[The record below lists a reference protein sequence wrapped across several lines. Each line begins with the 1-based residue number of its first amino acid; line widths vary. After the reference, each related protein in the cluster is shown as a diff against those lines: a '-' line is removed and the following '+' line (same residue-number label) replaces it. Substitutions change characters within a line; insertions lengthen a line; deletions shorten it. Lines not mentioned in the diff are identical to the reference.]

1 MKKILF
7 SVMVAAAFAACN
19 NQAATTT
26 EAATEA
32 QEIQGGDIAY
42 VHVEEVLAKSD
53 IYLSE
58 GKALEEKT
66 TAAQQKWAKQQQNLQ
81 YEMNQLQEK
90 YQKGLITSF
99 NAQQEQEKLQKRAVN
114 LENTVQTEG
123 AKLEEE
129 NFVFSNRAQD
139 LIMRAVQEVNG
150 EKKYKMVVNAS
161 ALLDAD
167 TTLNITPLV
176 LEAANRLYASEK
188 SETKE

>member
-7 SVMVAAAFAACN
+7 SVMTMAAFAACN
-19 NQAATTT
+19 APAQSDNEVAA
-26 EAATEA
+26 EA
-32 QEIQGGDIAY
+32 QQEVVKSELAY

-53 IYLSE
+53 IYLTE

-66 TAAQQKWAKQQQNLQ
+66 TKAQQNWANKQQKLQ
-81 YEMNQLQEK
+81 SDMNQLQEK
-90 YQKGLITSF
+90 YQKGLITSY

-114 LENTVQTEG
+114 LENTIQTEG

-139 LIMRAVQEVNG
+139 LIMRAVQEVNAD
-150 EKKYKMVVNAS
+150 KKYKMVVNAS
-161 ALLDAD
+161 ALIDAD

-176 LEAANRLYASEK
+176 LETVNRLYAEEK
-188 SETKE
+188 AAK